1 MNRNAVRVFAC
12 VLCLIFTG
20 FYYVAFNKQ
29 FNQNEIVRDVDSI
42 EQSNSFTNEEME
54 IHWLQLGIFN
64 SREVVDE
71 LIARCANINIE
82 CHTYTKNNSITAFC
96 NATKDVSSL
105 IEVKQKLEENGI
117 EYYQKSAW
125 ITDQNQ
131 LEKLSTNTKEAYL
144 EVISSLP

>member
-12 VLCLIFTG
+12 ILCLIFTG
-20 FYYVAFNKQ
+20 FYYVVFNRQ
-29 FNQNEIVRDVDSI
+29 FNQKESIPFVDSVEEENI
-42 EQSNSFTNEEME
+42 SVYEEME

-64 SREVVDE
+64 TRESVDE
-71 LIARCANINIE
+71 LITNCANINIE

-96 NATKDVSSL
+96 NPTNNPASL
-105 IEVKQKLEENGI
+105 VEIKRILDEHGI

-125 ITDQNQ
+125 ITNQ
-131 LEKLSTNTKEAYL
+131 EQLKKLNENTKEAYL